1 MLIRTKRVDGNTGGR
16 AGCQFQSPFTNQI
29 YYASVEHG
37 ALYLRHYDGHELA
50 KEGHVALTPS
60 GGVSACFASPGEV
73 CVTVAGFNP
82 GTDNS
87 GMDTYVLPL
96 SES

>member
-1 MLIRTKRVDGNTGGR
+1 MQIRTKRVQNNAGGR

-37 ALYLRHYDGHELA
+37 TLYLRHYDGHELA
-50 KEGHVALTPS
+50 KEQGVALLPS
-60 GGVSACFASPGEV
+60 GGVSACFASPGMV
-73 CVTVAGFNP
+73 CVTVAGFEANA
-82 GTDNS
+82 DNS

-96 SES
+96 VES